1 MKTKMLL
8 AALALAVSPSIALA
22 MGCSHGHSK
31 TEQVTMSCA
40 PGSVYDS
47 TSERCVPT
55 TG

>member
-8 AALALAVSPSIALA
+8 AALALAVSPSIAMA
-22 MGCSHGHSK
+22 MGCSGDYTK

-40 PGSVYDS
+40 AGSVFD
-47 TSERCVPT
+47 TETQRCVPT